1 MISKE
6 VCFISSILGF
16 SCHLY
21 ICKRER
27 EWCDGCCS
35 TCSGCVTCIET
46 GVT

>member
-16 SCHLY
+16 GCHLY

-27 EWCDGCCS
+27 ENDLI
-35 TCSGCVTCIET
+35 V
-46 GVT
+46 VVVHAVVV

>member
-16 SCHLY
+16 GCHLY

-27 EWCDGCCS
+27 E
-35 TCSGCVTCIET
+35 
-46 GVT
+46 